1 MEAKTINDS
10 LSIDDELL
18 DLLKKITKT
27 KNFENKYRDKA
38 QVLLTKLLHFNEY

>member
-1 MEAKTINDS
+1 MKEVSKCTKDILEAKAINDG

-38 QVLLTKLLHFNEY
+38 